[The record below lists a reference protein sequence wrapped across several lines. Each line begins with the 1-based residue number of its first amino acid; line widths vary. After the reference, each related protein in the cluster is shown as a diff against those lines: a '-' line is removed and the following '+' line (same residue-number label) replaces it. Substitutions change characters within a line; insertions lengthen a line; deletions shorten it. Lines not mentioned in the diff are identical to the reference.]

1 MRIFST
7 SAREASAVAN
17 LIVLEVLK
25 CFDAIPLIYND
36 QIEALKN
43 INDQA
48 NSESSTSLQKI
59 LDYKSVIKY
68 VGGYVVKK
76 LLQKRGLGEEEKD
89 FLNTCL
95 INTNSL
101 YEVSET
107 FVRILMSFE
116 ETFRSCRTPKKVD
129 VSSAIECVASPIIQ
143 NHIKSIAGEKYDE
156 RTCTSIMQRVAM
168 LYYKIRGHRFA
179 SKILNEKFT

>member
-1 MRIFST
+1 MRKFSK
-7 SAREASAVAN
+7 SAREVSAVAN
-17 LIVLEVLK
+17 LSVLEVLK

-59 LDYKSVIKY
+59 LDDKSVIKY
-68 VGGYVVKK
+68 VGDYVVKK
-76 LLQKRGLGEEEKD
+76 LLQKRGFGEEKD

-101 YEVSET
+101 YEVFET

-129 VSSAIECVASPIIQ
+129 VSSAIE
-143 NHIKSIAGEKYDE
+143 
-156 RTCTSIMQRVAM
+156 
-168 LYYKIRGHRFA
+168 
-179 SKILNEKFT
+179 